1 MASSRKF
8 KGPMNSDTERDS
20 ISPYRE
26 DSRTEYS
33 KEYKERDIDG
43 DLDGRIRFQNESKD
57 DVDYRHTNLSNNQ
70 NGEKLDVKVKFLKPE
85 TYLYF
90 FISLFNF
97 FLDFSYSLSYFLSPS
112 LSKSL
117 ISSFSL

>member
-8 KGPMNSDTERDS
+8 KCQMNSDTERDS
-20 ISPYRE
+20 KSPYRE

-57 DVDYRHTNLSNNQ
+57 DVDYRHANLSNNQ
-70 NGEKLDVKVKFLKPE
+70 NGEKLDVKVKL
-85 TYLYF
+85 L
-90 FISLFNF
+90 
-97 FLDFSYSLSYFLSPS
+97 
-112 LSKSL
+112 
-117 ISSFSL
+117 